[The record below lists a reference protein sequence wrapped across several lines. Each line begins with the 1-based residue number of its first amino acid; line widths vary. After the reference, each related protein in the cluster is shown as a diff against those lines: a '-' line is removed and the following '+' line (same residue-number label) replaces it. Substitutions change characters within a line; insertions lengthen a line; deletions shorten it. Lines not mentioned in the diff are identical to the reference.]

1 MKPKLPLTIT
11 ALAIT
16 LLATYTAYT
25 TLRLDLTFTNAKT
38 EVSFWGRGN
47 YQPTDKTR
55 AKTGAQVDT
64 LLAKAPTNPEYLRL
78 AANRA
83 AWEAF
88 WVEEPD
94 RRQALRELAMWQQ
107 HWALQARPAHR
118 QSWQKLVEYAS
129 RAPGGEPLLAEA
141 RHRLQ
146 GLKH

>member
-64 LLAKAPTNPEYLRL
+64 LLASIPC
-78 AANRA
+78 
-83 AWEAF
+83 
-88 WVEEPD
+88 
-94 RRQALRELAMWQQ
+94 
-107 HWALQARPAHR
+107 
-118 QSWQKLVEYAS
+118 WQKHPPIQSTCAWPPT
-129 RAPGGEPLLAEA
+129 APPG
-141 RHRLQ
+141 RLF
-146 GLKH
+146 GLKSQTGARR

>member
-1 MKPKLPLTIT
+1 MKLTHIPTIIT
-11 ALAIT
+11 LAIT
-16 LLATYTAYT
+16 ILAASSAYT
-25 TLRLDLTFTNAKT
+25 VFKLDLTFTNAKT

-88 WVEEPD
+88 WVEEPE

-129 RAPGGEPLLAEA
+129 RAPGGEPLLEQA
-141 RHRLQ
+141 RHRLAEF
-146 GLKH
+146 KY